1 VFQIITQQLKKSLL
15 PWLEERTR
23 RAGAALFA
31 KPDAWAVRSGWT
43 ITQRRGGLSRTYR
56 DPRFDLLIRCTSC
69 GGSGF
74 NHTAARGACPTCGGS
89 GRLVRTTHAEPARR

>member
-1 VFQIITQQLKKSLL
+1 MFQFITHKVEKSLL
-15 PWLEERTR
+15 ARLEGWTR

-31 KPDAWAVRSGWT
+31 KPDAQAIRNGWT
-43 ITQRRGGLSRTYR
+43 VTQRRGGLSRTYR

-74 NHTAARGACPTCGGS
+74 NHTAARGACATCGGS